1 VTGRD
6 EESEEHFMEPVFRA
20 FAIYVLLMIV
30 FRIAG
35 KRTLAQITTFDFI
48 LLLIVSEATQNAL
61 IGNNYS
67 LTNAALIV
75 ITLIGTEI
83 GLSVLK
89 QKWPR
94 LDKWIEGL
102 PLVIVDHG
110 QPIKEHMHKARI
122 DESDILTAARELQG
136 LERMDQIKYAVLE
149 RNGVISV
156 IPR

>member
-1 VTGRD
+1 
-6 EESEEHFMEPVFRA
+6 MEPVVRA
-20 FAIYVLLMIV
+20 LAIYVLLMIV

-67 LTNAALIV
+67 LTNAALVIV
-75 ITLIGTEI
+75 TLVGTEI

-89 QKWPR
+89 EKWPR

-110 QPIKEHMHKARI
+110 RPIKEHMERARV

-149 RNGVISV
+149 RNGAISV
-156 IPR
+156 IPKSLN

>member
-1 VTGRD
+1 
-6 EESEEHFMEPVFRA
+6 MEPVIRA
-20 FAIYVLLMIV
+20 LAIYALLMIV

-67 LTNAALIV
+67 LTNAALVIV
-75 ITLIGTEI
+75 TLVGTEI
-83 GLSVLK
+83 SLSVLK
-89 QKWPR
+89 DKWPR

-110 QPIKEHMHKARI
+110 QPIKEHMDKARV

-149 RNGVISV
+149 RNGAISI
-156 IPR
+156 IPT

>member
-1 VTGRD
+1 
-6 EESEEHFMEPVFRA
+6 MEPVVRA
-20 FAIYVLLMIV
+20 LAIYVLLMIV

-67 LTNAALIV
+67 LTNAALVIV
-75 ITLIGTEI
+75 TLVGTEI

-89 QKWPR
+89 EKWPR

-110 QPIKEHMHKARI
+110 RPIKEHMERARV

-149 RNGVISV
+149 RNGAISV
-156 IPR
+156 IPKSRT

>member
-1 VTGRD
+1 
-6 EESEEHFMEPVFRA
+6 MEPVVRA
-20 FAIYVLLMIV
+20 LAIYVLLMIV

-67 LTNAALIV
+67 LTNAALVIV
-75 ITLIGTEI
+75 TLVGTEI
-83 GLSVLK
+83 SLSVLK
-89 QKWPR
+89 DKWPR

-110 QPIKEHMHKARI
+110 QPIKEHMDKARV

-149 RNGVISV
+149 RNGAISI
-156 IPR
+156 IPT